1 MGVVWVRYY
10 GGEHG
15 NMKFS
20 LVAVAVIL
28 AVLISSCEGQKG
40 GTKSAMGNRGRGGS
54 GRGRSSMGRNN
65 YGDSGSRGADENFG
79 NGTGKKACVGLC
91 YLRKLQGKP
100 PMEEKKAVRKPCVG
114 LCYREKLR
122 KLRASK
128 KN

>member
-1 MGVVWVRYY
+1 MGSLGFLLRRRTR
-10 GGEHG
+10 
-15 NMKFS
+15 NMKLS
-20 LVAVAVIL
+20 LVVVAVIL

-40 GTKSAMGNRGRGGS
+40 GAKSAMRNRGRGGG

-65 YGDSGSRGADENFG
+65 YGDSGSRGQDDIFG
-79 NGTGKKACVGLC
+79 NGTGRKACVGLC

-100 PMEEKKAVRKPCVG
+100 PLEEKKAPRKPCVG